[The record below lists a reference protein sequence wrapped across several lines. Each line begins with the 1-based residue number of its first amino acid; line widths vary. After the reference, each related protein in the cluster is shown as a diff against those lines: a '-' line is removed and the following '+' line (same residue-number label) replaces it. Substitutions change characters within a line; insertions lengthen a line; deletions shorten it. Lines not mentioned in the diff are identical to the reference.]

1 MGYTLAQLRV
11 GRNWTQQEA
20 GNAVGVSAAAWSKW
34 EKHKSFPTQPKI
46 DAILKTFNV
55 AYDDII
61 F

>member
-11 GRNWTQQEA
+11 GRDWTQQEA
-20 GNAVGVSAAAWSKW
+20 ADAVGVSLTSWYKW
-34 EKHKSFPTQPKI
+34 EKHKSFPTQPRI
-46 DAILKTFNV
+46 DDILKTFNV

>member
-11 GRNWTQQEA
+11 GKRWTQKEA
-20 GNAVGVSAAAWSKW
+20 ADAIGVSLASWAKW
-34 EKHKSFPTQPKI
+34 ENRKSSPTQRNIDKI
-46 DAILKTFNV
+46 LTSFNV